1 MELAFH
7 GAWEFFSH
15 NGLSIRL
22 LALFKAVVLSIRETE
37 IPTVSDKQ
45 LPKRPLTS
53 SDLDAKFIFV
63 IL

>member
-53 SDLDAKFIFV
+53 SDLDAKFISV